1 MFHTTLHV
9 NVSFLVGLLVVHWL
23 MEGWTFSYNM
33 CIQIWL
39 ISLYTNL
46 MCIQCPCSMLTFFS
60 QVQCIIANWK
70 NCTRSLLEINLIKW
84 NVLAWYSTVWD
95 SLTYHKVQVVIPP
108 DMLEDSCH
116 CYLLYLNIVVF
127 FSFLL
132 QRCSFVCNFFLNPTS
147 SMYNFRLVT
156 FNPDLWFVKLNF
168 VKDSCKCSHL
178 SFVSVLMLCDNY
190 LICTESSS
198 WFFLLY
204 KCEACGVLIC
214 LWHMQVMYLSCLWL
228 QGPYVQ

>member
-1 MFHTTLHV
+1 MK
-9 NVSFLVGLLVVHWL
+9 
-23 MEGWTFSYNM
+23 
-33 CIQIWL
+33 CI
-39 ISLYTNL
+39 
-46 MCIQCPCSMLTFFS
+46 
-60 QVQCIIANWK
+60 
-70 NCTRSLLEINLIKW
+70 
-84 NVLAWYSTVWD
+84 AWYSTVWD

-228 QGPYVQ
+228 QGPDVQ